1 MTEYSRCLGLAV
13 SNSVKGEQEDN
24 IERQT
29 EQSQP
34 DFLVFK
40 ILGVVNTG
48 TLYENIQIIKTS

>member
-34 DFLVFK
+34 DFWFLRF
-40 ILGVVNTG
+40 
-48 TLYENIQIIKTS
+48 SAS